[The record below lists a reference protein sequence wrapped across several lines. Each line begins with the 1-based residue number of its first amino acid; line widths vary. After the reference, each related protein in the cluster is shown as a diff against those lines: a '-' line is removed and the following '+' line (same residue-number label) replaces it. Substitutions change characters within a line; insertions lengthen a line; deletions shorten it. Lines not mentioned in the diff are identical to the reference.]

1 MKTKIQIKSYLGNVL
16 FEYEDEDNSIRK
28 TVEKAHLSG
37 ADLSRA
43 DLSGADLSRA
53 DLSGADLSGAA
64 LSRADLSG
72 ADLSGAD
79 LSGADLSGAPLSGA
93 DLSGA
98 DLSGVKGL
106 YKIIQV
112 GPLGSRKSF
121 LVATKE
127 KKNSQVVLRTGC
139 FRGSVEEFLRKVTET
154 HKDKDHAFL
163 YRKAVKFIEEALR

>member
-37 ADLSRA
+37 ADLS
-43 DLSGADLSRA
+43 GAD
-53 DLSGADLSGAA
+53 
-64 LSRADLSG
+64 
-72 ADLSGAD
+72 
-79 LSGADLSGAPLSGA
+79 LSGA

-163 YRKAVKFIEEALR
+163 YR

>member
-37 ADLSRA
+37 ADLSR
-43 DLSGADLSRA
+43 
-53 DLSGADLSGAA
+53 
-64 LSRADLSG
+64 
-72 ADLSGAD
+72 
-79 LSGADLSGAPLSGA
+79 A

>member
-43 DLSGADLSRA
+43 D
-53 DLSGADLSGAA
+53 
-64 LSRADLSG
+64 
-72 ADLSGAD
+72 
-79 LSGADLSGAPLSGA
+79 LSGA